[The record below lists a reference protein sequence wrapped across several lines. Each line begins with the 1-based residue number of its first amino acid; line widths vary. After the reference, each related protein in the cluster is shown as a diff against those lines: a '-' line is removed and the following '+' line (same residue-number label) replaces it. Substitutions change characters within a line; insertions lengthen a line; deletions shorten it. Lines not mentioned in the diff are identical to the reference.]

1 MRFVANQRARAGI
14 DSTGGQSGGSCG
26 VLEGR
31 KGFYGVLEGH
41 KRFYGVL
48 EGHKRFYRVLEGQL
62 GPIGSWKVNWVL

>member
-14 DSTGGQSGGSCG
+14 DSTDGQSGGSCG

-48 EGHKRFYRVLEGQL
+48 EGYMV
-62 GPIGSWKVNWVL
+62 PMGSWKVNWVL